1 MENNN
6 KFRPFGKK
14 DVIGYIFGD
23 MAGSFVNLTYDAFF
37 LIFATYVL
45 KIDPKFMSALFLGSR
60 LWDAVN
66 DPLIGSFP
74 DRFRISKKDKFKP
87 WIKIFMWPL
96 ALSIILG
103 FMDVSAWD
111 MTEKMKHVWVTFC
124 YILYGMSY
132 TGTSMP
138 FGAMANV
145 VTRDSNERA
154 RLSAARAIG
163 GMTVG
168 FGFVGLIPM
177 IIWDANNQPSVK
189 GYTIMSIIA
198 AVMCIVSYTILNKFT
213 IERYSAPEHATNT
226 GEKYSFTKTLKEA
239 LTNRALLGIM
249 LASIGSLIFI
259 TGNSQFG
266 GFIFKEYYKAPKLLT
281 LQTFLQIPVMGAL
294 FFIGPKLSAKFGKRN
309 TLTVALI
316 VNLIISTF
324 LFLVPIANPK
334 VYIVLNTIA
343 VIGQFFFT
351 MFVWAFVGDAI
362 DYHEYKYKNRND
374 GTLYSTYTFSRKV
387 GTTIASAGATA
398 ILASIG
404 FVSGLD
410 SQTVEVTNAI
420 RMLGT
425 GIPMVACIIELI
437 GLRFVYH
444 LTTEDS
450 IKISKVLNEEA

>member
-1 MENNN
+1 MKNIN
-6 KFRPFGKK
+6 RPFDKK

-45 KIDPKFMSALFLGSR
+45 GIDAKFMSALFLGSR
-60 LWDAVN
+60 LWDAIN
-66 DPLIGSFP
+66 DPLIGSLP
-74 DRFRISKKDKFKP
+74 DRFRISKKEKFKP

-103 FMDVSAWD
+103 FMDVNSWN
-111 MTEKMKHVWVTFC
+111 MTETMKHIWVTFC

-145 VTRDSNERA
+145 VTKDQNERS

-163 GMTVG
+163 GTVVG
-168 FGFVGLIPM
+168 FGFIGIIPM
-177 IIWDANNQPSVK
+177 LIWDANNQPSVK
-189 GYTIMSIIA
+189 GYTIMSVIA
-198 AVMCIVSYTILNKFT
+198 AAMCIISYTILNKLT
-213 IERYSAPEHATNT
+213 IERYSDPKLETN
-226 GEKYSFTKTLKEA
+226 KNKNYSFIKTLKEA

-249 LASIGSLIFI
+249 LASIGSLIYI

-266 GFIFKEYYKAPKLLT
+266 GFIFKEYYKAPRLLT
-281 LQTFLQIPVMGAL
+281 VQTFLQIPVTLLL
-294 FFIGPKLSAKFGKRN
+294 FFLAPKLSAKYGKRN

-316 VNLIISTF
+316 FNLIVSGF
-324 LFLVPIANPK
+324 LFLIPIANPRI
-334 VYIVLNTIA
+334 YIVLSTLGN
-343 VIGQFFFT
+343 IGQTFFI

-410 SQTVEVTNAI
+410 YQTVEVTNAI

-450 IKISKVLNEEA
+450 KKISKSLNEEN